1 MKRKF
6 KSVGP
11 GAEVLDGRAPL
22 HNVFR
27 IEPVQML
34 ARLCLDLYF
43 VNRTQSDNFV
53 AMPWALCPLRKNRGQ
68 LHSGLPVDTRECH
81 TAYGSSNGSLPKRIS
96 QGHQL
101 LNMCGKRLDLLHP
114 WVAHLHSS
122 AGSKSWDKGY
132 AGGSR
137 PDAL

>member
-53 AMPWALCPLRKNRGQ
+53 AMPPAQEPRPAPQRF
-68 LHSGLPVDTRECH
+68 DTRECH